1 MRHFFAN
8 ATFIPDFIHVPQRR
22 VLPALMFSLYVC
34 TPPHALFGTR
44 EAGAAGQ

>member
-8 ATFIPDFIHVPQRR
+8 ATFTQDFINAPQRR
-22 VLPALMFSLYVC
+22 VLPVLMFSLYVC

-44 EAGAAGQ
+44 AAGVAGQ